1 MDAAE
6 QAAEW
11 VLKQLASLA
20 AWLWELLWPV
30 ERTRPARKLTPLRS
44 RALDRHLVGRRRL
57 LCVPSSSSLAST
69 PAIAICTYTV
79 LCLLLQGR
87 V

>member
-6 QAAEW
+6 QAVEW

-20 AWLWELLWPV
+20 AWLWELVWPI
-30 ERTRPARKLTPLRS
+30 ERTRPARKPTPSRA

-57 LCVPSSSSLAST
+57 LCVSMLSSALLT
-69 PAIAICTYTV
+69 PIKALYMQW
-79 LCLLLQGR
+79 LRMRLQGR